1 MRPKHVP
8 VVAVR
13 RDKSIDL
20 EEESNQFW
28 LTFEHLVVD
37 GGLANLR
44 VCIRAAA
51 GCRRVLLGKVGL
63 VADQGIDPFNQILI
77 TLGHLLYVTPSIVP
91 GDVLD
96 VEDLEEFKS
105 HEAIVSMLVFLSDCV
120 SNEWLNFLNILLVYQ
135 LYSSLVSHRTW
146 AHLIPGRWLCWKIA
160 LASLATIIEMRATI
174 FVRAQ

>member
-1 MRPKHVP
+1 M
-8 VVAVR
+8 
-13 RDKSIDL
+13 
-20 EEESNQFW
+20 
-28 LTFEHLVVD
+28 
-37 GGLANLR
+37 R

-51 GCRRVLLGKVGL
+51 GCRRVLLSKVGL
-63 VADQGIDPFNQILI
+63 VADKGIDPFNQILI

-135 LYSSLVSHRTW
+135 LYSSLVSHRT
-146 AHLIPGRWLCWKIA
+146 
-160 LASLATIIEMRATI
+160 
-174 FVRAQ
+174 